1 MVRYISFFLYSLRGG
16 GIPRVMTNLANEFAE
31 RGLDVDFVLGEAAG
45 PYLSNLSQKVNV
57 VELGASR
64 ALRCIRGLSCY
75 LTREQPEI
83 LLSANTHLNLVAL
96 LAHKYSR
103 VSTRLVI
110 TEHAEYYQAQKN
122 RRRKYHILSQ
132 IIPFLIALEYPWADQ
147 VVGVSESVTDS
158 LIDRFKFRGDLLS
171 TIWNP
176 VISEEFQN
184 MVNQP
189 VSHPWFEDKET
200 HIVVS
205 IGRKKKKKNY
215 PLLLESIA
223 EVKKNLPIRLLIL
236 GEGEDR
242 VMLEALRK
250 RLNLTEEVQFLG
262 FVENPFPYLKHADL
276 FVLTSLWEGL
286 PTVLIEALAVG
297 TPVVVTDSP
306 GGSREIIEMAGTGRL
321 VPVDDRKALVQ
332 SILEELTEDDTEE
345 IETALAP
352 FTTTSSADL
361 YLELFNNLC
370 RGE

>member
-1 MVRYISFFLYSLRGG
+1 
-16 GIPRVMTNLANEFAE
+16 
-31 RGLDVDFVLGEAAG
+31 
-45 PYLSNLSQKVNV
+45 
-57 VELGASR
+57 
-64 ALRCIRGLSCY
+64 
-75 LTREQPEI
+75 
-83 LLSANTHLNLVAL
+83 
-96 LAHKYSR
+96 
-103 VSTRLVI
+103 VI

-122 RRRKYHILSQ
+122 RRNKYRILSQ
-132 IIPFLIALEYPWADQ
+132 IIPFLMALEYPWADQ

-158 LIDRFKFRGDLLS
+158 LIDRFKFRIDHLS

-176 VISEEFQN
+176 VISKEFQN
-184 MVNQP
+184 LVNQP

-200 HIVVS
+200 HIVLS
-205 IGRKKKKKNY
+205 IGRLSVQKNY
-215 PLLLESIA
+215 PMLLESIA
-223 EVKKNLPIRLLIL
+223 EVKKTIPIRLIIL

-242 VMLEALRK
+242 VMLETLRK

-286 PTVLIEALAVG
+286 PTVLIEALAAG

-306 GGSREIIEMAGTGRL
+306 GGSREIIEMAGMGRL

-332 SILEELTEDDTEE
+332 SILEELSEGDKVE
-345 IETALAP
+345 IETALTP

-361 YLELFNNLC
+361 YLKLFNNLS